1 MKKGELFYC
10 KREICK
16 WKLITFNLNMFS
28 KQNELYF
35 HDKSNSSLFHP
46 YLSIALKLKSYKLTL
61 QFFGNVECT
70 QIVIL
75 LRFCCSLRFVSLLI
89 APEPFPARFRNS
101 S

>member
-1 MKKGELFYC
+1 MKKGELFY
-10 KREICK
+10 IK
-16 WKLITFNLNMFS
+16 WKLITFYLNMLS

-35 HDKSNSSLFHP
+35 HDDDDESNSSMFHP